1 MTVNANV
8 ANFSL
13 ANQDNA
19 IGEAYEEMKSESEQD
34 EPEHNE
40 DEDAP
45 QTFKANFVRRT
56 TVLRN

>member
-1 MTVNANV
+1 MSIKPDV

-19 IGEAYEEMKSESEQD
+19 IGEAYEEMKSETENDEQ
-34 EPEHNE
+34 EPVE

-45 QTFKANFVRRT
+45 QNFKANFVRRNT
-56 TVLRN
+56 HIR